1 MNQDWESKLMTFEEY
16 AGKKHDPVY
25 VFNIEFGTKKVMY
38 FGAEHSLN
46 PESPMFSRIEEEF
59 KKADPQ
65 IVFVEGMYFSQG
77 GKERAIEKYKNTNR
91 ESVIKNHGESVYV
104 FKLATDAGIEVDSP
118 ESTYKDEI
126 DSLIEKGFSKEEIF
140 CFYGYRQINGLH
152 RLTDKSK
159 FTEELTRYISIFQ
172 RDSQWKDFDYSV
184 EHLEKIGK
192 SVWGKTRGDIMTND
206 GYRTTPVPP
215 PDKKL
220 FTIINRINQEVTHFR
235 DCNVVRRIVEALKTH
250 DRLFIIF
257 GSTHAVMQEPA
268 LRYLAESYDKEEI
281 G

>member
-1 MNQDWESKLMTFEEY
+1 MTFEEY

-65 IVFVEGMYFSQG
+65 IVFVEGMYFSQR

-118 ESTYKDEI
+118 ESTLSDEI
-126 DSLIEKGFSKEEIF
+126 TFLLQQEFSKEHIF
-140 CFYGYRQINGLH
+140 CN
-152 RLTDKSK
+152 KK
-159 FTEELTRYISIFQ
+159 MISSLSD
-172 RDSQWKDFDYSV
+172 DSGES
-184 EHLEKIGK
+184 
-192 SVWGKTRGDIMTND
+192 
-206 GYRTTPVPP
+206 TT
-215 PDKKL
+215 
-220 FTIINRINQEVTHFR
+220 I
-235 DCNVVRRIVEALKTH
+235 
-250 DRLFIIF
+250 
-257 GSTHAVMQEPA
+257 PA
-268 LRYLAESYDKEEI
+268 
-281 G
+281 

>member
-1 MNQDWESKLMTFEEY
+1 MSQDWESKLMTFEEY
-16 AGKKHDPVY
+16 ARKKHDPVY
-25 VFNIEFGTKKVMY
+25 IFDVEFGSKKVTY
-38 FGAEHSLN
+38 FGAEHNHN
-46 PESPMFSRIEEEF
+46 PESPMFDRIEAEF

-77 GKERAIEKYKNTNR
+77 GKQKAIEKYKNTDR

-104 FKLATDAGIEVDSP
+104 FRLAADAGIEVDSP
-118 ESTYKDEI
+118 ESSLSDEI
-126 DSLIEKGFSKEEIF
+126 TFLLQQEFSKEQIF

-152 RLTDKSK
+152 RLADKSK
-159 FTEELTRYISIFQ
+159 FNEELTRYISVFQ
-172 RDSQWKDFDYSV
+172 RDSQWKDFDYSP

-192 SVWGKTRGDIMTND
+192 SVWGEVRGDVMIND

-215 PDKKL
+215 EDKKL
-220 FTIINRINQEVTHFR
+220 FTLINQINQEVTHFR
-235 DCNVVRRIVEALKTH
+235 DCNVVRRVVDALKTH

-268 LRYLAESYDKEEI
+268 LRYLAESYDK
-281 G
+281 

>member
-1 MNQDWESKLMTFEEY
+1 MTFEEY
-16 AGKKHDPVY
+16 AQKKHNPVY
-25 VFNIEFGTKKVMY
+25 VFNVEFGTKKVTY

-46 PESPMFSRIEEEF
+46 PESMMFARIEEEF

-65 IVFVEGMYFSQG
+65 IVFVEGMYFSSDKQG
-77 GKERAIEKYKNTNR
+77 AIEKYKNIDK

-104 FKLATDAGIEVDSP
+104 FKLAADAGIEVDSP

-126 DSLIEKGFSKEEIF
+126 TSLLQQEFSKEEIF

-152 RLTDKSK
+152 RLADKSK
-159 FTEELTRYISIFQ
+159 FNEELTRYISIFQ
-172 RDSQWKDFDYSV
+172 RESQWENFDYSI

-192 SVWGKTRGDIMTND
+192 SVWGEVRGAIMTND
-206 GYRTTPVPP
+206 RYRTIPVPP
-215 PDKKL
+215 EDKKL
-220 FTIINRINQEVTHFR
+220 LTVINRINQGVTHFR
-235 DCNVVRRIVEALKTH
+235 DCNVVRRIIEALKTH

-268 LRYLAESYDKEEI
+268 LRYLAKSYDK
-281 G
+281 